1 MLVDDM
7 SHGCTAFSVC
17 AHKHT
22 GAAACWGNG
31 DFGVTVPPEYDG
43 VPFLQVTTGRTW
55 SCGMKV
61 RGSGMQFLG
70 VVLLHGAHGAP
81 CLPWVLVY
89 SVLAMGVGVGGLM
102 PELFVVLSYC
112 GGVFPVPF
120 CGCGGGIHNT
130 GVRHVAVLGQ
140 HQEVR
145 CGRCMIPR
153 MSLCARALLMC
164 CLCVLRL
171 GTWFCE
177 CMGLCLAMLVWVPLA
192 VRALQ
197 FTDWVL
203 RPKRVDTLQGPWR
216 SGT

>member
-89 SVLAMGVGVGGLM
+89 SVLAMGVGVLRACHGCWCRRFDARIVCCSFLLWWCVSCPVLWVRWRDPQHRSPACCSAGATPRSTMWPLYDSTHVIVCARLVDV
-102 PELFVVLSYC
+102 LFVCAS
-112 GGVFPVPF
+112 
-120 CGCGGGIHNT
+120 
-130 GVRHVAVLGQ
+130 LGN
-140 HQEVR
+140 
-145 CGRCMIPR
+145 
-153 MSLCARALLMC
+153 L
-164 CLCVLRL
+164 VLRVYGAL
-171 GTWFCE
+171 SCHVGVGATGCAGT
-177 CMGLCLAMLVWVPLA
+177 AIH
-192 VRALQ
+192 
-197 FTDWVL
+197 
-203 RPKRVDTLQGPWR
+203 
-216 SGT
+216 